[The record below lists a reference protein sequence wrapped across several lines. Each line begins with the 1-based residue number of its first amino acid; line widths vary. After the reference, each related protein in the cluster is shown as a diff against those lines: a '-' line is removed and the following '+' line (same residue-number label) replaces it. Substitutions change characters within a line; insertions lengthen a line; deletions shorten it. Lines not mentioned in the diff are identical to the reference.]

1 MIQAVQAA
9 QAAKEAGF
17 ALLTDEEAVQAA
29 LDSLSAPDRS
39 QPPLHPLGQTKPM
52 RVVEDRDYTPHDH
65 ADHDQY
71 DVSAVHPAFHDV
83 SDNEEP
89 DYVVGDYEDVLR
101 FWEGPEGQQSDDEKD
116 KGLLGK
122 LFGRKKTGFEHEER
136 FVIPRGTGEIEMT
149 GSVFSE
155 VNHLE
160 EDEDGHHYIFD
171 ASQATGS
178 MPRVADDPDYPGRS
192 LDSKRVDPA
201 QTEQGVFGEVAW
213 DEDLDNALDEAGN
226 PIGIKTLA
234 SGDEGK

>member
-1 MIQAVQAA
+1 M
-9 QAAKEAGF
+9 
-17 ALLTDEEAVQAA
+17 
-29 LDSLSAPDRS
+29 
-39 QPPLHPLGQTKPM
+39 
-52 RVVEDRDYTPHDH
+52 
-65 ADHDQY
+65 
-71 DVSAVHPAFHDV
+71 
-83 SDNEEP
+83 
-89 DYVVGDYEDVLR
+89 
-101 FWEGPEGQQSDDEKD
+101 
-116 KGLLGK
+116 GK

-178 MPRVADDPDYPGRS
+178 MPRVADDPDYPGKS

-213 DEDLDNALDEAGN
+213 DEDLGNALDEAGN
-226 PIGIKTLA
+226 PIGTKTLA